1 MIFFQIRLAILQT
14 FRFIEILGVV
24 IRHTMREW
32 ISRNRFFRRNIK
44 SDKLNPEGVTR
55 TPERIRLAIEEL
67 GPTFIKFGQILADR
81 PDLVSENLRNELKRL
96 QSTAKP
102 MSDAV
107 AIELMEAEL
116 GGPLNDFFEDFKETH
131 IASASIGQTYL
142 GTLKGGRKVV
152 VKIQRPNIE
161 EKIKLD
167 LLLLQ
172 YLAKRAVRRYP
183 ELAALDVERIVLEFQ
198 EIILDE
204 LNYLHEASNQMRFKQ
219 MFEGDDRVKVP
230 DVYHEYSTKKMLV
243 MEFIDGFPPDRL
255 DLMYANNIDPK
266 VIAYNGADLLLT
278 MILKHGFF
286 HADPHAGNIFVLPN
300 NVICFIDFGMVGNLK
315 QRHIQFM
322 GEFTIGLMRK
332 DPAGL
337 AKSLLK
343 LSGIKYFN
351 QMEEL
356 EFEMEK
362 VLQRYA
368 YLPADKMNFAQIMQE
383 SINVVVKYKLHVPSN
398 FFTLLKALATIEK
411 FAVRLDPQM
420 ELAGLL
426 RKYAFAIL
434 QTKFGIREIASTL
447 YQTVNDYFTLIK
459 ELPGEVNEILYK
471 IKEGKLIHEIDLVN
485 KNEFQQSLTKMS
497 YRIGLALILGF
508 LMITSTIA
516 IIWGEANS
524 TLAEIILSSTLIMAA
539 YVGLRWFFKARVA
552 NKPMQRRGFN

>member
-24 IRHTMREW
+24 FRHTMREW
-32 ISRNRFFRRNIK
+32 IGRSRFFRKRIK

-81 PDLVSENLRNELKRL
+81 PDLVSENLRNELKKL
-96 QSTAKP
+96 QSTAQP
-102 MSDAV
+102 LSDAV
-107 AIELMEAEL
+107 ALALIETEL
-116 GGPLNDFFEDFKETH
+116 GGPVDEFFQDFKEKH
-131 IASASIGQTYL
+131 IASASIGQTYV
-142 GTLKGGRKVV
+142 GVLKGGRKVV
-152 VKIQRPNIE
+152 LKIQRPNIE

-167 LLLLQ
+167 LLILQ
-172 YLAKRAVRRYP
+172 YLAKRAVKRYP
-183 ELAALDVERIVLEFQ
+183 EMAVLDVERIVLEFQ
-198 EIILDE
+198 EIILNE
-204 LNYLHEASNQMRFKQ
+204 LNYFHESGNMMRFKQ
-219 MFEGDDRVKVP
+219 MFEGDERVKVP
-230 DVYHEYSTKKMLV
+230 EVYHEFTTKKLLV

-255 DLMYANNIDPK
+255 DLMFENEIDPK

-286 HADPHAGNIFVLPN
+286 HADPHAGNIFVLPG

-322 GEFTIGLMRK
+322 GEFTIALMRK
-332 DPAGL
+332 DPRGL

-368 YLPADKMNFAQIMQE
+368 YMPAEKLNFAQIMQE
-383 SINVVVKYKLHVPSN
+383 CINVVVKYKLNVPSN

-411 FAVRLDPQM
+411 FAVRLDPKM
-420 ELAGLL
+420 ELSSLL
-426 RKYAFAIL
+426 RKYALTIL
-434 QTKFGIREIASTL
+434 SSKFGIKEIASNL
-447 YQTVNDYFTLIK
+447 YQTVSDYFSLIR
-459 ELPGEVNEILYK
+459 EFPGEINEILYK
-471 IKEGKLIHEIDLVN
+471 AKEGKLIHEIDLVN
-485 KNEFQQSLTKMS
+485 KQEFASTITKVS
-497 YRIGLALILGF
+497 YRIALALVLGF
-508 LMITSTIA
+508 LMITSTMVIVFKE
-516 IIWGEANS
+516 GESSN
-524 TLAEIILSSTLIMAA
+524 LAELLLTVTLIMAFL
-539 YVGLRWFFKARVA
+539 VGLKWFFKSNSSTRVT
-552 NKPMQRRGFN
+552 R